1 MKDQFLRNTNDTLN
15 VEQIAKNIVKGNPKT
30 FKRCFLKYGMSSGK
44 YVTRYILYHG
54 HFIILHVI
62 CHYVPC
68 ILYTVIFNGVYNM
81 CHVTTRII
89 CYDCN
94 IMFHADMIIRCEV
107 CIMFDVKFIIFDD
120 QRIISYDIILLFHV
134 VIHYVLCLSHYVPC
148 SHQYNFI
155 FHVATVCLM
164 NSSSYYF
171 HTSHS

>member
-1 MKDQFLRNTNDTLN
+1 
-15 VEQIAKNIVKGNPKT
+15 
-30 FKRCFLKYGMSSGK
+30 MSSGK
-44 YVTRYILYHG
+44 YVTRYILYHE

-62 CHYVPC
+62 RHYVP
-68 ILYTVIFNGVYNM
+68 

-107 CIMFDVKFIIFDD
+107 CIMFDDKFIIFDD

-155 FHVATVCLM
+155 FHVATFCLM
-164 NSSSYYF
+164 NSSLYYF